1 MPESG
6 FLNFLRTIG
15 LRSITID
22 AIGLNLKVEDEGLT
36 LQIGTK
42 EKTEIVKPATDD
54 SDLTE
59 D

>member
-1 MPESG
+1 MPESV
-6 FLNFLRTIG
+6 FFNFLRTIG
-15 LRSITID
+15 IKYIKID

>member
-15 LRSITID
+15 LRRITID